1 MLRTIQPVPHSLRCL
16 YPRGSSGCPVMSL
29 PLTLNSKNM
38 KRLRKVWA
46 RRYPGIPATDER
58 LVNKA
63 ISYFATGLNKEARVV
78 ENLEQLVVHDKREG
92 SDLHTKST

>member
-1 MLRTIQPVPHSLRCL
+1 MLRTLQPVPHSLRRL
-16 YPRGSSGCPVMSL
+16 YPRVGGRNTVMSS

-63 ISYFATGLNKEARVV
+63 ISHFATVINKEARMV
-78 ENLEQLVVHDKREG
+78 ENLEQLVGQDKV
-92 SDLHTKST
+92 TTTV